1 MSHDPSFYFPLVLTI
16 SSMIFRLHLII
27 ICFYALSVNLFY
39 ELTRTC
45 KTWLDKNKVFYILWK
60 NICVFLL
67 EAFYLYF
74 CWYENRLNIELIFF
88 SGKMGLVMQT
98 LIQKGLNLKKL
109 LRQYFTK
116 ITCTVVI
123 YLMKLRVSCKKEIK
137 NLRWRID

>member
-1 MSHDPSFYFPLVLTI
+1 MSLLVFVKRGWIKIKLLYTVKKK
-16 SSMIFRLHLII
+16 SGF
-27 ICFYALSVNLFY
+27 
-39 ELTRTC
+39 
-45 KTWLDKNKVFYILWK
+45 
-60 NICVFLL
+60 FLL
-67 EAFYLYF
+67 EDIYLYF

-123 YLMKLRVSCKKEIK
+123 YLVKFRVGC
-137 NLRWRID
+137 